1 MATNKVSDGNRVTV
15 VAPSGGYTKGKVVVV
30 TSLVG
35 VALETAAS
43 GSNCE
48 LDVSGGVWDITKLSG
63 ASTSFAVGANVFWDA
78 TNAQATVSATSNT
91 LVAVAVAAAANADT
105 TVRALIKPGGNL

>member
-15 VAPSGGYTKGKVVVV
+15 VAPSGGYTKGKVVVI

-35 VALETAAS
+35 VALETSVS
-43 GSNCE
+43 GANCE
-48 LDVSGGVWDITKLSG
+48 LDIAGGIWDITKLSG
-63 ASTSFAVGANVFWDA
+63 VSTSFAVGANVFWDA

-91 LVAVAVAAAANADT
+91 LIGVATTAAANADT
-105 TVRALIKPGGNL
+105 TVRTLVKPGGVV